1 MELLALALKSA
12 VLSGY
17 VRGNLRSCTK
27 SFPQPA
33 DASTKDCLSMSDL
46 LASIEASSF
55 ATWLRL
61 SPSIWAY
68 PFVLT
73 MHTVGLAMLVGANW
87 VLDLRLLGFAPQ
99 IPLSALTPAFPIMW
113 AGFWI
118 NTVSGAMLFAA
129 DATTKGATRLFV
141 AKLGVVAAGVV
152 VIVLIR
158 RTVYGR
164 GAGHPSSG
172 PAAKALA
179 FASIVL
185 WVVAIAA
192 GRLMAYL

>member
-1 MELLALALKSA
+1 
-12 VLSGY
+12 
-17 VRGNLRSCTK
+17 
-27 SFPQPA
+27 
-33 DASTKDCLSMSDL
+33 MSEW

-73 MHTVGLAMLVGANW
+73 LHTVGLALLVGANW
-87 VLDLRLLGFAPQ
+87 VLDLRLLGFAPR
-99 IPLSALTPAFPIMW
+99 IPLSALTPAFPVMW

-118 NTVSGAMLFAA
+118 NAVSGIMLFAA

-141 AKLGVVAAGVV
+141 GKLGVVAAGVL

-158 RTVYGR
+158 RIVYGR
-164 GAGHPSSG
+164 GVDRASSG
-172 PAAKALA
+172 PTAKALA
-179 FASIVL
+179 IASIIL
-185 WVVAIAA
+185 WVAAIAA
-192 GRLMAYL
+192 GRLMAYV

>member
-1 MELLALALKSA
+1 
-12 VLSGY
+12 
-17 VRGNLRSCTK
+17 
-27 SFPQPA
+27 
-33 DASTKDCLSMSDL
+33 MSEL
-46 LASIEASSF
+46 LASIEATSF

-87 VLDLRLLGFAPQ
+87 VLDLRLLGFAPR
-99 IPLSALTPAFPIMW
+99 IPLSALTPTFPIMW

-118 NTVSGAMLFAA
+118 NTVSGVMLFTA

-141 AKLGVVAAGVV
+141 GKLGVVAAGVL

-164 GAGHPSSG
+164 GAEHPSSR

-179 FASIVL
+179 VASIVL
-185 WVVAIAA
+185 WVTAIAA
-192 GRLMAYL
+192 GRLMAYV